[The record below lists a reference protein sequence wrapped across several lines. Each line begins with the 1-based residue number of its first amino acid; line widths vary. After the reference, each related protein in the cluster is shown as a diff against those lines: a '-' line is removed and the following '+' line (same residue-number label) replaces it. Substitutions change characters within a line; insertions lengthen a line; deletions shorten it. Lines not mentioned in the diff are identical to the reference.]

1 MQIYCLRTFTTDTTG
16 QLDVLW
22 HDCNTLGVNG
32 TQVGI
37 FKESNQV
44 GLGGFLKGQ
53 DGRTLES
60 KIGLEILG
68 DLTDKTLEWQ
78 LADEKVGG
86 LLVTTDLTK
95 SDSSRAVTVGLLDS
109 TSCWGGL
116 TSCLG
121 GKLLTRSL
129 SSSGFTCGLIRDEL
143 RRREGQMFSIM
154 LFILNVPLDASRFYL
169 LVWYGPFC
177 LFLRAKSF
185 NVEKIK
191 LCEPIEKRRK
201 KRGRSKR
208 SIGSNRIVMKGWL
221 AYSGS
226 K

>member
-1 MQIYCLRTFTTDTTG
+1 MKGWRLKVSGLFYFDVITTVNVVTQICCLRTFTTDTTG

-22 HDCNTLGVNG
+22 HDCHTLGVNG

-86 LLVTTDLTK
+86 LLVTTDLTEGDCGNERK
-95 SDSSRAVTVGLLDS
+95 ENLVSRQ
-109 TSCWGGL
+109 
-116 TSCLG
+116 
-121 GKLLTRSL
+121 
-129 SSSGFTCGLIRDEL
+129 EH
-143 RRREGQMFSIM
+143 
-154 LFILNVPLDASRFYL
+154 
-169 LVWYGPFC
+169 
-177 LFLRAKSF
+177 
-185 NVEKIK
+185 
-191 LCEPIEKRRK
+191 
-201 KRGRSKR
+201 
-208 SIGSNRIVMKGWL
+208 GS
-221 AYSGS
+221 
-226 K
+226 